1 MALPVAWQTLR
12 RYLRDTPLLPAKP
25 GPEAWMFLVGVFF
38 TFTLIGTVSAMTWVR
53 VTPNA
58 AWMITSALLGGC
70 FATGYAAALMY
81 RRWWL
86 ILVTIAMQAF
96 VVPRF
101 IWPWIVDQGWVR
113 MYWVIDESDVVS
125 KSGVQRANDV
135 RSLGMVLTIA
145 GLALGQIFI
154 TAFVRRIADKRARDR
169 AELELAQ
176 RLHASL
182 VPPINATVPG
192 ALVVGRSVA
201 SSELGGDLL
210 DMLEHADSSDIVV
223 ADVSGHGVKAGIG
236 MAMVKGAVH
245 MELAEAS
252 ELGPVITD
260 LNAMLCKTLES
271 GMFVT
276 MVALRIRHRHVEIV
290 GAGHVPTLW
299 WRADERRVERLESDA
314 LPLGIDPSERI
325 VVRTMTVAAG
335 DMLVLTTDGLM
346 ETMNA
351 SGRQLGLAAL
361 EQTLQRSANQ
371 GASDVM
377 EAFFVEAQ
385 QHGPGV
391 DDRTVVVIEFK

>member
-1 MALPVAWQTLR
+1 MALPRLWQSLR

-25 GPEAWMFLVGVFF
+25 GPEAWMFLVGIFF

-70 FATGYAAALMY
+70 FATGYAAAVMY

-86 ILVTIAMQAF
+86 ILVTLAMQAF
-96 VVPRF
+96 FVPDL
-101 IWPWIVDQGWVR
+101 IWPWIVEHGWVR
-113 MYWVIDESDVVS
+113 MHWVIDESDVVS

-154 TAFVRRIADKRARDR
+154 TAFVRHIADKRARDR

-182 VPPINATVPG
+182 VPPMNVTVSG
-192 ALVVGRSVA
+192 AVVVGRSIA

-210 DMLEHADSSDIVV
+210 DIMQRHDSADIVV
-223 ADVSGHGVKAGIG
+223 ADVSGHGVKAGVG
-236 MAMVKGAVH
+236 MAMVKGAVR
-245 MELAEAS
+245 MRLADATD
-252 ELGPVITD
+252 LGAMATD
-260 LNAMLCKTLES
+260 LNAMLCQTLES

-276 MVALRIRHRHVEIV
+276 MAAVRVRNRRIELV

-299 WRADERRVERLESDA
+299 WREDENRVERIESDA
-314 LPLGIDPSERI
+314 LPLGVELSER
-325 VVRTMTVAAG
+325 VPVRALAVQAG
-335 DMLVLTTDGLM
+335 DILVLTTDGLM

-351 SGRQLGLAAL
+351 SGKQLGLAAIERAL
-361 EQTLQRSANQ
+361 LQSAKQ
-371 GASDVM
+371 GPREIM
-377 EAFFVEAQ
+377 ESLFAVAQ
-385 QHGPGV
+385 QHGPGG
-391 DDRTVVVIEFK
+391 DDRTVVVIQFT